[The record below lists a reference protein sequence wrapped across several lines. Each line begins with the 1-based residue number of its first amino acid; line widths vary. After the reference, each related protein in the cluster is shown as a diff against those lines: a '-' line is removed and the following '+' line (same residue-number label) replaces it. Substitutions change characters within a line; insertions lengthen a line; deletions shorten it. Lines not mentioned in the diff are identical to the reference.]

1 MARTGRPKA
10 ELTVTDQER
19 ETLRR
24 WARRPKSA
32 QQLALRSKIVLACAE
47 GKDNKTVAAGLG
59 VHQVTVGKW
68 RSRFLAHR
76 LEGLTDEDRPGRPRT
91 ITDEKVEEVIV
102 TTLERPPANNDSHWS
117 TRSMAKATGMSQT
130 AVSRIWRAFELKP
143 HREQTW
149 KLSADPQF
157 IDKVRDVVGLYM
169 NPPEHALVLCADEKS
184 QIQALNRTAPCLPVL
199 PTTPARRSHDY
210 VRNGTTSL
218 FAALDMATGKVISSV
233 HRRHRHQEF
242 LSFLKKIDAQVP
254 AGLDV
259 HLICDNYG
267 THKTPEIKKWLIRH
281 PRFELHFTPTSSSW
295 LNVVERWFAELTNR
309 KLRRSAHNSVN
320 ELEAD
325 IQAWIDAWNE
335 DPKPFVWTKTAD
347 EILENLARYLQRI
360 NNSGH
365 SKARADKVG
374 VIESNVVFVDRLR
387 RRNVEATRSTA
398 P

>member
-1 MARTGRPKA
+1 MPAGERMPGRVGDVARTGRPKA
-10 ELTVTDQER
+10 ELTLTVEER
-19 ETLRR
+19 ATLQR

-32 QQLALRSKIVLACAE
+32 QQLALRSRIVLACAE
-47 GKDNKTVAAGLG
+47 GKGNKAVAAELG

-68 RSRFLAHR
+68 RSRFIERR
-76 LEGLTDEDRPGRPRT
+76 LEGVADEDRPGRPRT
-91 ITDEKVEEVIV
+91 VTDEKVEEVIV
-102 TTLERPPANNDSHWS
+102 KTLEQAPPKGDSHWS
-117 TRSMAKATGMSQT
+117 TRSMAGAAGMSQT

-149 KLSADPQF
+149 KLSSDPQF
-157 IDKVRDVVGLYM
+157 IEKVRDVVGLYM

-184 QIQALNRTAPCLPVL
+184 QIQALNRTSPCLPVL

-218 FAALDMATGKVISSV
+218 FAALDLATGKVISAV

-242 LSFLKKIDAQVP
+242 LKFLKKIDADVP
-254 AGLDV
+254 AALDV

-295 LNVVERWFAELTNR
+295 LNLVERWFAELTNR
-309 KLRRSAHNSVN
+309 KLRRSAHASVR

-325 IQAWIDAWNE
+325 INAWIDAWND

-347 EILENLARYLQRI
+347 EILQNLASYIERI
-360 NNSGH
+360 NDSGH
-365 SKARADKVG
+365 
-374 VIESNVVFVDRLR
+374 
-387 RRNVEATRSTA
+387 
-398 P
+398 